1 MLSHLKRIIRMEIL
15 KFIAPKLAYKRQA
28 WRNAYEESKRNYDA
42 GTFDRLNRNWYAAN
56 ESAEMTDR
64 DYRDRIRA
72 RSRDLERNSDIMNA
86 NIYPWIRNVV
96 GKGFTL
102 EAKTPDESLNT
113 DIEKLWKKWCK
124 KENCDVSGVQSL
136 SEMARM
142 AVRRK
147 KVDGAALFIKCYT
160 PDGILPFKLQ
170 ALEVDELDVTRLA
183 PNDPENRV
191 VGGIEYNS
199 CNRPVGYW
207 IREYDIEGYT
217 SLSSRYVPQ
226 ENVIFMFS
234 KTRPSQ
240 IREMPEMAATISRIK
255 ETNGYIEA
263 ASMKERI
270 AACLSV
276 FVKKML
282 PTGSLGVRN
291 SVGEKKEYS
300 RIELAPGLITE
311 LNAGDDIQVVNPG
324 ASATDG
330 SSFVKLMSRLI
341 AAGQGVSY
349 EATSRDLSE
358 ANYSSARQAMI
369 EDEEQFE
376 PEQAKLLDEFYDEVY
391 RSFLESAV
399 LSGIL
404 NIGADFWSDP
414 DTYTEHEWNKKPKK
428 WIDPLKEANGNKVS
442 LESGQKTLIDIW
454 AEQGKDYKTVI
465 NELKKIQDYAEEVGL
480 KISLPYMRGGE
491 NDGSGT

>member
-1 MLSHLKRIIRMEIL
+1 MSNGMDIL
-15 KFIAPKLAYKRQA
+15 KYIAPKLAYKRQA
-28 WRNAYEESKRNYDA
+28 WRNAYDEQKRNYDA
-42 GTFDRLNRNWYAAN
+42 GTFDRLNRNWYAFN
-56 ESAEMTDR
+56 ESAETTDR
-64 DYRDRIRA
+64 DYRDIVRA

-102 EAKTPDESLNT
+102 EAKTPDETLNT
-113 DIEKLWKKWCK
+113 QIEKLWRKWCK
-124 KENCDVSGVQSL
+124 KENCDVTGMQSL
-136 SEMARM
+136 AEMARM

-147 KVDGAALFIKCYT
+147 KVDGAALFVKCYT
-160 PDGILPFKLQ
+160 PDGLLPFKLQ
-170 ALEVDELDVTRLA
+170 ALEVDELDGTQFA
-183 PNDPENRV
+183 PHTPGNRV
-191 VGGIEYNS
+191 VGGVEYNS
-199 CNRPVGYW
+199 YNRPVGYW
-207 IREYDIEGYT
+207 IKQYDIEGYT
-217 SLSSRYVPQ
+217 TLAPRYVPR

-276 FVKKML
+276 FIKKVL
-282 PTGSLGVRN
+282 PSGGLGVQ
-291 SVGEKKEYS
+291 STPGEKNDYGKV
-300 RIELAPGLITE
+300 ELAPGLITE

-330 SSFVKLMSRLI
+330 SNFVKLMSRLI
-341 AAGQGVSY
+341 AAGQGISY

-391 RSFLESAV
+391 KSFIESAV
-399 LSGIL
+399 LTGTL
-404 NIGADFWSDP
+404 DIGSEYWTDP

-442 LESGQKTLIDIW
+442 LESGQKTLVDIW

-465 NELKKIQDYAEEVGL
+465 DELKKIQDYAAEVGL
-480 KISLPYMRGGE
+480 NTALPYLGGGE
-491 NDGSGT
+491 QDGNRTEI